1 MPGPSRLLIVGAS
14 LAANRLLRTL
24 RRKGW
29 DGAAVLVGQE
39 PHLPYDRPPLS
50 KQFLAGSADRDAL
63 DLGPA
68 DLYDGIELHL
78 GQAATRLDPGQRRVE
93 LSDGTAVEA
102 DDIVIATG
110 TSARRLPDQPHLD
123 GVVTLRTV
131 EDATALRAA
140 LDTAERIVVI
150 GAGFI
155 GSEVASTARSRGVEV
170 TVLEADVA
178 PVVRGV
184 GPVVGN
190 ALARLHAEA
199 GVDLR
204 LDTKVAGISGD
215 GSRVTGV
222 KLADGTEVPADVV
235 VVGIGAVPNTD
246 WLDGSGL
253 TIDNGVVTDD
263 RCRAEGGGGHVWAV
277 GDVARWPS
285 ARYGR
290 LVRVEHWT
298 NAMDHAVTVTS
309 NLLGGDEVYDPVPY
323 VWSDQFGHKL
333 QTLGLISG
341 DDDVEVVAGDLDA
354 DTWVAAYLRDGR
366 LTGIVGLDQPRTVM
380 RARPLVEQGADL
392 DAVRAHVAG
401 DT

>member
-1 MPGPSRLLIVGAS
+1 MPGPSRLVIVGAS

-29 DGAAVLVGQE
+29 DGVAVLVGQE
-39 PHLPYDRPPLS
+39 AHLPYDRPPLS
-50 KQFLAGSADRDAL
+50 KQFLAGSADRDDL

-68 DLYDGIELHL
+68 DLYEGAELHL
-78 GQAATRLDPGQRRVE
+78 GVTATRLLPAERRVE
-93 LSDGTAVEA
+93 LSDGTTVDA
-102 DDIVIATG
+102 DDVVIATG
-110 TSARRLPDQPHLD
+110 ASARRLPDQPDLD
-123 GVVTLRTV
+123 GVFTLRTV
-131 EDATALRAA
+131 EDAAALRTA
-140 LDTAERIVVI
+140 LDTAGRIVVI

-155 GSEVASTARSRGVEV
+155 GSEVASTARARGVDV

-184 GPVVGN
+184 GPVVGR
-190 ALARLHAEA
+190 ALARLHVDA

-204 LDTKVAGISGD
+204 LDTKVAAITGD
-215 GSRVTGV
+215 GARITAVQLS
-222 KLADGTEVPADVV
+222 DGTEVPADVV

-246 WLDGSGL
+246 WLDRSGL

-263 RCRAEGGGGHVWAV
+263 RCRADGGGGHVWAV

-285 ARYGR
+285 TRYGR

-298 NAMDHAVTVTS
+298 NAMDHAVTVTA
-309 NLLGGDEVYDPVPY
+309 NLLGADEVYDPVPY

-333 QTLGLISG
+333 QSLGLVSG
-341 DDDVEVVAGDLDA
+341 DDDIEVVAGDLDG
-354 DTWVAAYLRDGR
+354 DTWVAAYLRAGR
-366 LTGIVGLDQPRTVM
+366 LTGIIGLDQPRTVM

-392 DAVRAHVAG
+392 NAVRNHVAN
-401 DT
+401 DA